1 MLNYQEIRSSHQQG
15 PDPCWQ
21 DRACLW
27 PIRSLLQ
34 TGLAVCRG
42 MQSVG
47 VAGSLGVL
55 CRFVVG
61 YSQLVMLA
69 ALECCVGLLWDAVSW
84 CCWQPWSVVSVCC
97 GMQSIG
103 DVGSLGVLCRSVVG
117 CSQLVMLAALEC
129 CVGLP

>member
-1 MLNYQEIRSSHQQG
+1 MLAALECCVG
-15 PDPCWQ
+15 
-21 DRACLW
+21 
-27 PIRSLLQ
+27 LL
-34 TGLAVCRG
+34 G

-47 VAGSLGVL
+47 DVGSLGVL

-61 YSQLVMLA
+61 CSQLVMLA
-69 ALECCVGLLWDAVSW
+69 ALVCCVGLLWGAVSW

-97 GMQSIG
+97 GMQSVG
-103 DVGSLGVLCRSVVG
+103 DVGSLGVLCWFVVG